1 MKTIT
6 IKTYKLNELS
16 KEAKQKAID
25 NNRYFNTE
33 DNDWSEYTLDY
44 WKEKLA
50 ALGFDNTKIYFSGF
64 ASQGDGASFE
74 GQIDI
79 IKWLTVNKK
88 RTEYKAIIDDIDNCN
103 IVITKSG
110 HYEHEMTM
118 SVEVEYFGNNDKA
131 CNTIDKLGNEILEN
145 AREQARLIYK
155 ELDKENDYL
164 TSDEAIA
171 ESLESNECDFLED
184 GNKNYIV

>member
-1 MKTIT
+1 MQTIT
-6 IKTYKLNELS
+6 IKTYKLSELS

-25 NNRYFNTE
+25 DNRFWNTE
-33 DNDWSEYTLDY
+33 DNEWYEYTLDY
-44 WKEKLA
+44 WKEKLT
-50 ALGFDNTKIYFSGF
+50 ALGFNNAEIYFSGF
-64 ASQGDGASFE
+64 ASQGDGASFKTDV
-74 GQIDI
+74 DI
-79 IKWLTVNKK
+79 EKWLTVNKK
-88 RTEYKAIIDDIDNCN
+88 KTEYKAIIKDIDNCT
-103 IVITKSG
+103 ITITKSG

-131 CNTIDKLGNEILEN
+131 YNTIDKLGDEILEN

-171 ESLESNECDFLED
+171 ESLESNGCDFLED